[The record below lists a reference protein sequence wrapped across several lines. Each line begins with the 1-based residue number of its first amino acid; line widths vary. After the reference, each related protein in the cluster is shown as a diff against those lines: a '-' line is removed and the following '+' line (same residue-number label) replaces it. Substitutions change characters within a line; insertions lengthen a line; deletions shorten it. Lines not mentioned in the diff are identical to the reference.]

1 APNPIGKGIA
11 STQAPDGTAVQPLPN
26 VEYPD
31 QRIQAKGDRPRPAS
45 FAPLDPTHPT
55 RLSRMGTFDRRW
67 LETEY
72 PGMPS
77 DMHLEGHSTAP
88 EDQRGEGWLTGG
100 EPFLLEHMHP
110 DRPRIEGRLPALRA
124 RAFYVK
130 RDDASSTLHEVVMRL
145 ETVQFIPHR
154 ERVVLVWRG

>member
-1 APNPIGKGIA
+1 N
-11 STQAPDGTAVQPLPN
+11 
-26 VEYPD
+26 
-31 QRIQAKGDRPRPAS
+31 
-45 FAPLDPTHPT
+45 
-55 RLSRMGTFDRRW
+55 
-67 LETEY
+67 
-72 PGMPS
+72 
-77 DMHLEGHSTAP
+77 TAP
-88 EDQRGEGWLTGG
+88 EDQRVEGWLTGG

-154 ERVVLVWRG
+154 ERVVLVWRGVAKTDEDDGYDISHLMVGAERIDEPRPLDHYRSVFTTRTDREQGALAALRDADLLPPMPRYEGDDGPTGELQRLVAREGLLE